1 MHFRRATALGE
12 CLLFKLSAERWALS
26 KFPYTK
32 DLQRGS
38 HVIPSSSEMRQRK
51 RRGESSETG
60 FRKVPAAGAAPCSRC
75 PPSERQGPGGAAERA
90 PGHGRRG
97 DPRGMWSRNRRL
109 MHNSGLLP
117 SSDPLSPWKEKEK
130 EREK

>member
-26 KFPYTK
+26 RFPYTN

-75 PPSERQGPGGAAERA
+75 PPSERQGPGGAAERT
-90 PGHGRRG
+90 PGHGRLGGPEG
-97 DPRGMWSRNRRL
+97 DL
-109 MHNSGLLP
+109 
-117 SSDPLSPWKEKEK
+117 E
-130 EREK
+130 